1 MIPDYKNLF
10 PFLEQLD
17 RAAREE
23 FNAVATRIAL
33 PPASF
38 ICSEGE
44 FCAQVPLLLSGSAR
58 VYKTSETGR
67 EITLYRIEPGE
78 SCILTA
84 SCVLSGARFPAFA
97 ASEERVETLVV
108 PSQVFSGW
116 VNRYT
121 PWREFVFSLLSKR
134 FASMIEVVEEI
145 AFQRLDA
152 RVASWLVDA
161 TDSDGLVRVT
171 HEKIAF
177 ELGSSREV
185 ISRVLKEF
193 EHEGLVRLSRGTIH
207 LLAPVRLADRVSV
220 KTPL

>member
-1 MIPDYKNLF
+1 MISDYENLF
-10 PFLEQLD
+10 PFLKDLE
-17 RAAREE
+17 RSAREE
-23 FNAVATRIAL
+23 FNSIATRITL
-33 PPASF
+33 PEASF

-44 FCAQVPLLLSGSAR
+44 LCAHVPLLLSGSAR
-58 VYKTSETGR
+58 VYKVSETGR

-97 ASEERVETLVV
+97 ASDEQVQALVI
-108 PSQVFSGW
+108 PSQIFSGW

-121 PWREFVFSLLSKR
+121 PWREFLFSLLSKR
-134 FASMIEVVEEI
+134 FASVIEVIEEI

-152 RVASWLVDA
+152 RVASWLSDMVDR
-161 TDSDGLVRVT
+161 DGVIRVT

-193 EHEGLVRLSRGTIH
+193 EHENLVRLSRGTIH
-207 LLAPVRLADRVSV
+207 VLDPDRLADRVSA
-220 KTPL
+220 KTLL